1 MAFWSNK
8 DTSPARKY
16 RFKVGT
22 AKNINW
28 WYANSVSLPSF
39 EINTNEYQLINQ
51 KFKYPG
57 VPTWNDV
64 TISIVDV
71 ADSVKEIKKLLKQYK
86 FDFLQVGG
94 IQKVDTRTP
103 LDMRTDLLSALG
115 APPAETSVQTRQTKK
130 ASDWA
135 ANQTYI
141 DHSGPNGPVE
151 KNSHENQ
158 EGALQQ
164 NSSIYGPPNFEDDV
178 ARKTAEQDTKT
189 QAQKEFNNRGNDFVI
204 EQMKSD
210 GKTLRTWTLVNSF
223 IKSVNYGDLDYGS
236 DELVSIEIV
245 VSYDYATTE
254 K

>member
-1 MAFWSNK
+1 
-8 DTSPARKY
+8 
-16 RFKVGT
+16 
-22 AKNINW
+22 
-28 WYANSVSLPSF
+28 
-39 EINTNEYQLINQ
+39 
-51 KFKYPG
+51 
-57 VPTWNDV
+57 
-64 TISIVDV
+64 
-71 ADSVKEIKKLLKQYK
+71 LLKQYK

-94 IQKVDTRTP
+94 IQKVDTRTL
-103 LDMRTDLLSALG
+103 LDMRLGLLSDLDDART
-115 APPAETSVQTRQTKK
+115 ATTVRTRQTKK

-135 ANQTYI
+135 KNQTYI

-158 EGALQQ
+158 EGAMQQ
-164 NSSIYGPPNFEDDV
+164 NSSIYGPSNSEDDF
-178 ARKTAEQDTKT
+178 ARKTAEQDTKV

>member
-86 FDFLQVGG
+86 FDFLQVEG
-94 IQKVDTRTP
+94 IQKVYTRTLNQFKADKFKP
-103 LDMRTDLLSALG
+103 SPIDTARSPYVNDTSEEALTRDLS
-115 APPAETSVQTRQTKK
+115 
-130 ASDWA
+130 
-135 ANQTYI
+135 
-141 DHSGPNGPVE
+141 
-151 KNSHENQ
+151 
-158 EGALQQ
+158 
-164 NSSIYGPPNFEDDV
+164 
-178 ARKTAEQDTKT
+178 
-189 QAQKEFNNRGNDFVI
+189 QAQKEFNNQGNDFVI

>member
-86 FDFLQVGG
+86 FDFLQVEG
-94 IQKVDTRTP
+94 I
-103 LDMRTDLLSALG
+103 
-115 APPAETSVQTRQTKK
+115 
-130 ASDWA
+130 
-135 ANQTYI
+135 
-141 DHSGPNGPVE
+141 
-151 KNSHENQ
+151 
-158 EGALQQ
+158 
-164 NSSIYGPPNFEDDV
+164 
-178 ARKTAEQDTKT
+178 
-189 QAQKEFNNRGNDFVI
+189 QKEFNNQGNDFVI

-210 GKTLRTWTLVNSF
+210 GKALRTWTLVNSF

>member
-94 IQKVDTRTP
+94 IQKVDTRTLAQLKADKIFEANIETKDQTKAVLTRSREGTEPGFSFETKKNADKQSKDGERSVKASHANEQGP
-103 LDMRTDLLSALG
+103 LDQTTALTPENFQNVDQEKSLL
-115 APPAETSVQTRQTKK
+115 
-130 ASDWA
+130 
-135 ANQTYI
+135 N
-141 DHSGPNGPVE
+141 
-151 KNSHENQ
+151 
-158 EGALQQ
+158 
-164 NSSIYGPPNFEDDV
+164 
-178 ARKTAEQDTKT
+178 